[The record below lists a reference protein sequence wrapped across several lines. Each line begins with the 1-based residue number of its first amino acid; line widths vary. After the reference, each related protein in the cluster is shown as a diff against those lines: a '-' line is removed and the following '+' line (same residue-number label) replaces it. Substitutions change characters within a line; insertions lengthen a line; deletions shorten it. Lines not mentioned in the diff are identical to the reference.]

1 MESLYYLTLVNLRK
15 NPELIQN
22 YDKLNY
28 IVKND
33 LSQIIRTENHLSC
46 YLRCRNIYNWEAV
59 YSYIA
64 KYFTSSKY
72 VVSKVKRHDLDLT
85 KLKTY
90 LEDYYITSQGHAYQ
104 YSTGTTHYIINL
116 YCYKYEYRL
125 TPKKDFISIFMSY
138 DKDTV
143 VISEEFFIEFPG
155 LLNWLE
161 KKGYASKQIVVRKD
175 SLFPA

>member
-15 NPELIQN
+15 NQN
-22 YDKLNY
+22 LLTNQSDNLNH
-28 IVKND
+28 IIKD
-33 LSQIIRTENHLSC
+33 DIAQIIKTENHLSY
-46 YLRCRNIYNWEAV
+46 YLRCRNIYNWGAV

-64 KYFTSSKY
+64 KYFPGSKY
-72 VVSKVKRHDLDLT
+72 VASDIKIHNLDLT

-90 LEDYYITSQGHAYQ
+90 LEDYYITDKGHVYQ
-104 YSTGTTHYIINL
+104 YSTDTTHYIINL

-125 TPKKDFISIFMSY
+125 TPRKDFISIILI
-138 DKDTV
+138 KDNDI
-143 VISEEFFIEFPG
+143 VISEEFFNEFPG

-161 KKGYASKQIVVRKD
+161 ERGYASNQLVIRKD